1 MTCLAAWWRIY
12 HSGQPSVSIYD
23 LLALETRGHRTPTDD
38 LHQPAWQTSKK
49 QKSSLPNLSHR
60 GKEYVVS
67 AEIARPMTAT
77 GLADVRLI
85 SGASKGPQFPYKWI
99 IPSFIFLIHH
109 LPDSPAICD
118 RRTKFLSSLDSPL
131 PSATLRYLL
140 CGIDSLSSALQRWQT
155 PDLAINGTLVTVLYI
170 QIAVARQSLRLLPSV
185 QFPRDFKRRLPYGK
199 RPTCPMNH
207 VHRTHLCVSG
217 RHRMGPKISHL
228 CTLIY
233 KGLAFNASYWIGM
246 GRAR

>member
-1 MTCLAAWWRIY
+1 MADLPLGPAEREHIRLAGLGDSRPQDTDCCLAN
-12 HSGQPSVSIYD
+12 
-23 LLALETRGHRTPTDD
+23 
-38 LHQPAWQTSKK
+38 WQTSRK
-49 QKSSLPNLSHR
+49 QKSSLSDLSHR

-85 SGASKGPQFPYKWI
+85 SGAAKGPQFPYKWI

-170 QIAVARQSLRLLPSV
+170 QIAVARQSLRLLPSI
-185 QFPRDFKRRLPYGK
+185 QFPRIFKRRLPYENA
-199 RPTCPMNH
+199 PH
-207 VHRTHLCVSG
+207 VQCTTYTGCTCVSAAATDWD
-217 RHRMGPKISHL
+217 RKPALSAL
-228 CTLIY
+228 
-233 KGLAFNASYWIGM
+233 
-246 GRAR
+246 